1 VPPVI
6 ATGAVASIPQFE
18 TVEVATLKHRRTW
31 QGVCI
36 GVVGVAMTLAPM
48 SAASASHKPRRGHG
62 THTNGSAPNSAM
74 CKDVK
79 NEQTNSSGLGLSV
92 EKAMQSGNFA
102 AAKQAM
108 LNAYGAD
115 AGKVQK
121 ALSVIHTAPAN
132 VQAAF
137 RNLLTFVQQVKTDIQ
152 NASSLQG
159 LIASFDNLGKNTQLV
174 TDGTTIANWYTSVC
188 GGTIVTTTTT
198 S

>member
-1 VPPVI
+1 VT

-18 TVEVATLKHRRTW
+18 TLEVATVRHRRTW
-31 QGVCI
+31 QGICI
-36 GVVGVAMTLAPM
+36 GLIGVAMTLAPM
-48 SAASASHKPRRGHG
+48 SAASAHKKHHG
-62 THTNGSAPNSAM
+62 NHTNGSNPNSAM
-74 CKDVK
+74 CKSVK
-79 NEQTNSSGLGLSV
+79 SAQTGSNGISLSI

-108 LNAYGAD
+108 LNAFNTDQAN
-115 AGKVQK
+115 VQK
-121 ALSVIHTAPAN
+121 ALSAIRSAPAN
-132 VQAAF
+132 VQSAF
-137 RNLLTFVQQVKTDIQ
+137 RDLLGFVQQVKTDIQ

-159 LIASFDNLGKNTQLV
+159 LVASFQTLGKNTKLV